1 VGQFFWQGDVLILAR
16 RFQICN
22 SPIVSILASCG
33 RLSATVPDL
42 ANRPRQLVFLTP
54 IDSQLNDFLNEI
66 HQIALFEPSIVE
78 CIDEDLDL
86 HAKKKKLLRLA
97 DAEFLASQT
106 LDLPKLELQ
115 LRELQIDKIQ
125 LEIGRP
131 RTDAYIVYLFLMLR
145 GFNGGC
151 KDQHARLLLEES
163 ITVKLWL
170 EHLGLELPP
179 ASTLSD
185 NLNAVSNQTRRLIHQ
200 VQLRYIVQGRLDDFQ
215 KCFIDSTAVEAN
227 TERPTDSTIL
237 VRLIARVCTTGSNL
251 HRLDLPDMNPIGL
264 LKQQEELRRLSQQ
277 IHFLTGKARAGAKR
291 KKWYFQLIRRVR
303 RLRKRLLRDLETV
316 RRNLEGRADLP
327 PSRRLM
333 AGEALGLIADDLA
346 ALEQAANVCERRI
359 MAEEE
364 VPVAEKIISLS
375 DSDASFIVKGGWNT
389 VVGYRPQLARSG
401 SGFVTALV
409 LPRGNAADSRH
420 LVAMVKE
427 QITNTGVI
435 PAMTST
441 DDGYSSQEGREEVLG
456 LGVEVVSISG
466 AKGKRL
472 LEAQQWKSRPYRQAR
487 AERSAI
493 ESLVF
498 TLKEGFEF
506 GKMSRRSHE
515 NVLAEMLEKVLAYNI
530 SQIILVRKK
539 LSELEQMERAAA

>member
-1 VGQFFWQGDVLILAR
+1 M
-16 RFQICN
+16 
-22 SPIVSILASCG
+22 SILASCG
-33 RLSATVPDL
+33 RLSAIVPDL
-42 ANRPRQLVFLTP
+42 VNRPRQLVFLTP

-66 HQIALFEPSIVE
+66 HQIALLEPSIVE
-78 CIDEDLDL
+78 RIDGDLDL

-97 DAEFLASQT
+97 DAEFLAGQT
-106 LDLPKLELQ
+106 LDLPKLQLQ
-115 LRELQIDKIQ
+115 LRELQIDRIQ
-125 LEIGRP
+125 LETGRP

-163 ITVKLWL
+163 ITLRLWL
-170 EHLGLELPP
+170 DHLGLELPP
-179 ASTLSD
+179 ASTLSE
-185 NLNAVSNQTRRLIHQ
+185 NLNAVSNQSRALIQ
-200 VQLRYIVQGRLDDFQ
+200 QAQLRYILGQGLDDFQ

-227 TERPTDSTIL
+227 TERPTDSIIL
-237 VRLIARVCTTGSNL
+237 VRLIARVCTAGGRL

-264 LKQQEELRRLSQQ
+264 LEQQEELRRLSQQ
-277 IHFLTGKARAGAKR
+277 IHFLSGKARGEAKR
-291 KKWYFQLIRRVR
+291 KKWYFHLIRRVR

-316 RRNLEGRADLP
+316 RRNLESRADLP

-333 AGEALGLIADDLA
+333 GEEALCLIAADLA
-346 ALEQAANVCERRI
+346 ALEQTANVCERRI
-359 MAEEE
+359 MAEEK
-364 VPVAEKIISLS
+364 VPIAEKIISLS

-401 SGFVTALV
+401 SGFVSALV

-435 PAMTST
+435 PAMTSA

-456 LGVEVVSISG
+456 FGVKVVSISG

-498 TLKEGFEF
+498 TLKEDFEF
-506 GKMSRRSHE
+506 GEMARRSHE

-530 SQIILVRKK
+530 SQIIRVRKK
-539 LSELEQMERAAA
+539 LSEAEQMERAAA

>member
-1 VGQFFWQGDVLILAR
+1 VLILVR
-16 RFQICN
+16 RFQFCN
-22 SPIVSILASCG
+22 SRIVSTLASCE
-33 RLSATVPDL
+33 RLPATVPDL

-66 HQIALFEPSIVE
+66 HLIALFDPSIVE
-78 CIDEDLDL
+78 RIDEDLDR

-97 DAEFLASQT
+97 DAQFLAGQT
-106 LDLPKLELQ
+106 PDLPKLQLQ
-115 LRELQIDKIQ
+115 LRELKVDD
-125 LEIGRP
+125 LELETGRP

-151 KDQHARLLLEES
+151 KDQQARLLLEES
-163 ITVKLWL
+163 ITLRLWL
-170 EHLGLELPP
+170 EHLGLQLPP

-185 NLNAVSNQTRRLIHQ
+185 NLNAVSNQTRLLIHQ
-200 VQLRYIVQGRLDDFQ
+200 VQQRYIFQQGLDDFQ

-237 VRLIARVCTTGSNL
+237 VRLIARVCTTGGNL
-251 HRLDLPDMNPIGL
+251 HRVGLPDMNQIGL
-264 LKQQEELRRLSQQ
+264 LEQQQELRGLSQQ
-277 IHFLTGKARAGAKR
+277 IHFLTGKGRGEARR
-291 KKWYFQLIRRVR
+291 KKFYFQLVRRVR
-303 RLRKRLLRDLETV
+303 RLRKRLLRDLALV
-316 RRNLEGRADLP
+316 RRNLEGRSDLP

-333 AGEALGLIADDLA
+333 GEEALCLIAEDLA
-346 ALEQAANVCERRI
+346 ALEQTAHVCERRI
-359 MAEEE
+359 MEQEK

-435 PAMTST
+435 PAMVSA
-441 DDGYSSQEGREEVLG
+441 DDGYSSQQGREEVLG
-456 LGVEVVSISG
+456 LGVKVVSIGG
-466 AKGKRL
+466 AKGKQL

-506 GKMSRRSHE
+506 GEMARRTQE
-515 NVLAEMLEKVLAYNI
+515 NVLAEMLEKVLAYNVA
-530 SQIILVRKK
+530 QIIRVRKK
-539 LSELEQMERAAA
+539 LLELEQMERVAA

>member
-1 VGQFFWQGDVLILAR
+1 VLILAR

>member
-1 VGQFFWQGDVLILAR
+1 
-16 RFQICN
+16 
-22 SPIVSILASCG
+22 
-33 RLSATVPDL
+33 
-42 ANRPRQLVFLTP
+42 
-54 IDSQLNDFLNEI
+54 
-66 HQIALFEPSIVE
+66 
-78 CIDEDLDL
+78 
-86 HAKKKKLLRLA
+86 
-97 DAEFLASQT
+97 
-106 LDLPKLELQ
+106 
-115 LRELQIDKIQ
+115 
-125 LEIGRP
+125 
-131 RTDAYIVYLFLMLR
+131 
-145 GFNGGC
+145 
-151 KDQHARLLLEES
+151 
-163 ITVKLWL
+163 
-170 EHLGLELPP
+170 
-179 ASTLSD
+179 
-185 NLNAVSNQTRRLIHQ
+185 

-251 HRLDLPDMNPIGL
+251 HRWDLPDMNPIGL
-264 LKQQEELRRLSQQ
+264 LEQQEELRRLSQQ

-327 PSRRLM
+327 PSRHLM
-333 AGEALGLIADDLA
+333 AEEALGLIADDLA

-389 VVGYRPQLARSG
+389 VVGYRPQVARSG

-435 PAMTST
+435 PAMTSA

-506 GKMSRRSHE
+506 GEMARRSHE

-530 SQIILVRKK
+530 SQIIRVRKR